1 MDRKDIIHELKSLC
15 QLDIDAIHAYNEC
28 LHHIEQPDVKGKIE
42 QFKADHERHVKD
54 ISSFIRSYDE
64 EPPKFSPDLK
74 GYMLDVFS
82 KLRSLSGTE
91 GALKSLKSGENL
103 TNRRYSDAVAM
114 DFPQNIKSVIERNYS
129 DERRHLGYVEDAI
142 NSKIWK
148 KAA

>member
-1 MDRKDIIHELKSLC
+1 MERKDLIHELKSLC
-15 QLDIDAIHAYNEC
+15 QLDIDAVHAYDEC
-28 LHHIEQPDVKGKIE
+28 LHHIDLPDVKNKITH
-42 QFKADHERHVKD
+42 FKADHERHIKD
-54 ISSFIRSYDE
+54 ISAFIRSYDE

-82 KLRSLSGTE
+82 KIRSLSGTE

-103 TNRRYSDAVAM
+103 TNRRYSDAVAL
-114 DFPQNIKSVIERNYS
+114 DFPPNIKSVIEKNYA
-129 DERRHLGYVEDAI
+129 DERRHLSYVEEAI